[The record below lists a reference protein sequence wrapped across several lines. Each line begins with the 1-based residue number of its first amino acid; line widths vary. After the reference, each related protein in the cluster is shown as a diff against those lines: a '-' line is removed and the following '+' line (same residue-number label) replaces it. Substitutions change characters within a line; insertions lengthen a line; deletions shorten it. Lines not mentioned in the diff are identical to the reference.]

1 MGPGVFSTATLA
13 AMLLI
18 TNIAGSQISNG
29 LTSYQTQILQSWYV
43 RWLAIFA
50 VFYVSFNNIIQAGL
64 FASGAILLLEFFL
77 NENSRFY
84 LFRRNENG
92 LLKTVGSD
100 ALESMRG
107 LHPR

>member
-1 MGPGVFSTATLA
+1 MEPGLFPTATLA

-18 TNIAGSQISNG
+18 TNIAGGQIANG
-29 LTSYQTQILQSWYV
+29 LTAYQKQILQSWYI

-50 VFYVSFNNIIQAGL
+50 VFYVGFNNLLNAGL
-64 FASGAILLLEFFL
+64 LATGAIIMLEFFL

-92 LLKTVGSD
+92 RLKMVGSN
-100 ALESMRG
+100 ALEYFTNQG
-107 LHPR
+107 